1 MITNKINRYFPYILI
16 YMCYYTNLPIK
27 LEELTMIIFI
37 IWCILE
43 KKIFKLKLNLNII
56 GVISI
61 LGSISLIQSYK
72 NNYPIDRVLEQLLI
86 ITVMFMG
93 YDLLFKKYG
102 YKKLFRIYLKISY
115 FICVLALIQFL
126 VYFF

>member
-43 KKIFKLKLNLNII
+43 KNI
-56 GVISI
+56 
-61 LGSISLIQSYK
+61 
-72 NNYPIDRVLEQLLI
+72 
-86 ITVMFMG
+86 
-93 YDLLFKKYG
+93 
-102 YKKLFRIYLKISY
+102 
-115 FICVLALIQFL
+115 
-126 VYFF
+126 